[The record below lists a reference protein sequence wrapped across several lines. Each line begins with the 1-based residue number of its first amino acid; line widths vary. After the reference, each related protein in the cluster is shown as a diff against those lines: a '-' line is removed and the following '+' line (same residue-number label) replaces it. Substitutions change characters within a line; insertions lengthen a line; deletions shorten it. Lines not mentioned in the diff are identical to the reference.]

1 MKRILKVLLYSILG
15 IIIAGL
21 IISYIAYWSFSPGI
35 KSIEVKDADLVFF
48 QESYPDARNE
58 FLARAKVL
66 QDRYENVRLLNYHIE
81 SKIDTN
87 LIMDICYIPPQQV
100 TGRLLIITSGLHGI
114 EGYTGSAIQQMFMK
128 ELITEEEVL
137 DEGILLI
144 HSINPFGFKYMRKTT
159 ENNIDLNRNCD
170 VDKSMFENKNQG
182 YADLYDLLCPAGK
195 ANSGSLGNRFFYLV
209 AIWKIIQE
217 SMATLR
223 QAALQ
228 GQYEFPEGIY
238 YGGNDFEPQIYF
250 LQSVLPEIFDPYD
263 LILTIDLHTG
273 YGMWGKLHLFANPVE
288 DELIRKRT
296 ENLFVNQPIDWG
308 DSEDFYTTMG
318 DFCNFLGQ
326 LNPDAT
332 YLSMPFE
339 FGTLDSQ
346 KTFGSLHSIQNAI
359 LENQGYH
366 NGYKNDRQEKKIK
379 KNYREM
385 YYPSSAPWRSE
396 VIRQSREMFTVVL
409 ENYQ

>member
-87 LIMDICYIPPQQV
+87 LIMDICYIPPQQD

-170 VDKSMFENKNQG
+170 VDKS
-182 YADLYDLLCPAGK
+182 
-195 ANSGSLGNRFFYLV
+195 
-209 AIWKIIQE
+209 
-217 SMATLR
+217 
-223 QAALQ
+223 
-228 GQYEFPEGIY
+228 
-238 YGGNDFEPQIYF
+238 
-250 LQSVLPEIFDPYD
+250 
-263 LILTIDLHTG
+263 LTF
-273 YGMWGKLHLFANPVE
+273 MLFAN
-288 DELIRKRT
+288 
-296 ENLFVNQPIDWG
+296 NLLFIHP
-308 DSEDFYTTMG
+308 
-318 DFCNFLGQ
+318 
-326 LNPDAT
+326 
-332 YLSMPFE
+332 
-339 FGTLDSQ
+339 
-346 KTFGSLHSIQNAI
+346 
-359 LENQGYH
+359 
-366 NGYKNDRQEKKIK
+366 
-379 KNYREM
+379 
-385 YYPSSAPWRSE
+385 
-396 VIRQSREMFTVVL
+396 
-409 ENYQ
+409 